1 MIDFWQRFM
10 NEKRISQSFREPE
23 GALPSYDEEYLRYC
37 IEQDQVLSSLESCL
51 HNSDDPDEIAMQTLR
66 TACTFYGGDW
76 SGLVIV
82 DFDINIWSLL
92 WWHNPGTN
100 DKTCPLLKE
109 LEPSDYLNRWLHSME
124 DNSPI
129 IVPDVERLKGTAP
142 QEYALYQ
149 RVRAN
154 SIIAVPFKPR
164 PRGFLVIRNPSRYIN
179 RTSMLQVLAYVE
191 LNAANQKKLMESAK
205 LIKRPEDI
213 RNDKEI
219 VIRVFGAIEIHTAT
233 GVLTQEKLKSPL
245 MCRMLLFLLLNKRSA
260 QTAMTIASVL
270 WPEDDSLQNQDAR
283 HSNLRGIV
291 YRFRQ
296 LFSLISPYDLVV
308 TTNSGYRLNPDLR
321 IITDMENFDCAWNA
335 VQSASSAAQKMDM
348 TKQAMSIYNGEI
360 YPPARGEHWLSA
372 WSHHYRSRYLALAN
386 ELLCKLSASQDWDAV
401 CRYASQ
407 CQALVTDDMRMYF
420 WLICGLYKTG
430 SIELARGELQRA
442 ESVCTEEE
450 YQELITMLKHFKESA
465 LSVL

>member
-1 MIDFWQRFM
+1 M
-10 NEKRISQSFREPE
+10 E
-23 GALPSYDEEYLRYC
+23 
-37 IEQDQVLSSLESCL
+37 
-51 HNSDDPDEIAMQTLR
+51 DDSP
-66 TACTFYGGDW
+66 
-76 SGLVIV
+76 VIV
-82 DFDINIWSLL
+82 EDIE
-92 WWHNPGTN
+92 
-100 DKTCPLLKE
+100 LLKE
-109 LEPSDYLNRWLHSME
+109 K
-124 DNSPI
+124 SP
-129 IVPDVERLKGTAP
+129 E
-142 QEYALYQ
+142 EYALYQ
-149 RVRAN
+149 RVKAH
-154 SIIAVPFKPR
+154 SILAVPFKPR

-179 RTSMLQVLAYVE
+179 RSSMLQVLAYVA
-191 LNAANQKKLMESAK
+191 LNTANQKKMIESVK

-213 RNDKEI
+213 NNDKEI
-219 VIRVFGAIEIHTAT
+219 VIRVFGSIEIHSAT
-233 GVLTQEKLKSPL
+233 GVLTQEKMKSPL
-245 MCRMLLFLLLNKRSA
+245 MCRMLLFLLLTNRSA
-260 QTAMTIASVL
+260 QTAMNIASVL
-270 WPEDDSLQNQDAR
+270 WPEDDSLQNQEAR
-283 HSNLRGIV
+283 HSNLRGII

-335 VQSASSAAQKMDM
+335 VQSASSAAQKMEM

-386 ELLCKLSASQDWDAV
+386 ELLCKLSVSQDWDAV

-465 LSVL
+465 